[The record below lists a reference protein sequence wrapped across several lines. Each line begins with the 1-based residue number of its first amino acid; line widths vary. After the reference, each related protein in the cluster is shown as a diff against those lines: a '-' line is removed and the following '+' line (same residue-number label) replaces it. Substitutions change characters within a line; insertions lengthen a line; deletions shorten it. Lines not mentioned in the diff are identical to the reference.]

1 MACTVGA
8 LDRHGGNIHAAARE
22 SGLPPSRLI
31 DFSASINPLGPSRHA
46 LRAITRTSPDVVHYP
61 DPDCLAL
68 RLALADRHGMDPAR
82 LLIGNGSSE
91 LIHLLPAALSIRH
104 ALIVGPTFSEYER
117 AVRIAGGR
125 VARIQARR
133 ADEYR
138 PPLAQVADVIRAKG
152 SGDRPDAVFFCNPN
166 SPTGQALSREEVAE
180 LIEAANRRKIRTI
193 VDETFVD
200 YCEERSILPHSV
212 RYPYLVIMRSFTKFF
227 GLPGL
232 RVGYLAAPREVI
244 ARIRERQAPWSVNS
258 LAQTATLAALEDH
271 RHARASRTFMR
282 AERAY
287 LARRLEAVSGLRVYP
302 SAANFLM
309 VELPPPASA
318 TRLTSLLRAQGLLI
332 RDLSSVAGL
341 NRRMIRLAVR
351 TRQHNQRL
359 LSALRKALDRFAP

>member
-1 MACTVGA
+1 MSAQ
-8 LDRHGGNIHAAARE
+8 DRHGGNIHAAARE

-31 DFSASINPLGPSRHA
+31 DFSASINPLGPSRRA
-46 LRAITRTSPDVVHYP
+46 LRAITRTSPGVVHYP

-68 RLALADRHGMDPAR
+68 RLALADRYGMDPGR

-91 LIHLLPAALSIRH
+91 FIHLLPTALSIRH

-117 AVRIAGGR
+117 AVRLAGGR

-138 PPLAQVADVIRAKG
+138 PPLAQVVGAIRAKG
-152 SGDRPDAVFFCNPN
+152 SGDSPDAVFFCNPN
-166 SPTGQALSREEVAE
+166 SPTGHALSREEVSE
-180 LIEAANRRKIRTI
+180 LIEAANRRKIRMI

-212 RYPYLVIMRSFTKFF
+212 RYPYLIVMRRFTKFF

-232 RVGYLAAPREVI
+232 RVGYVTAPREVV
-244 ARIRERQAPWSVNS
+244 ARIRERQPPWSVNS
-258 LAQTATLAALEDH
+258 LAQTAALAALEDH
-271 RHARASRTFMR
+271 RHARASRAVVQT
-282 AERAY
+282 ERDY
-287 LARRLEAVSGLRVYP
+287 LLRHLGEISGIRVYP

-309 VELPPPASA
+309 VELPPPMSA
-318 TRLTSLLRAQGLLI
+318 THVTSSLRAQGLLI

-359 LSALRKALDRFAP
+359 LGALRQALDRFAP